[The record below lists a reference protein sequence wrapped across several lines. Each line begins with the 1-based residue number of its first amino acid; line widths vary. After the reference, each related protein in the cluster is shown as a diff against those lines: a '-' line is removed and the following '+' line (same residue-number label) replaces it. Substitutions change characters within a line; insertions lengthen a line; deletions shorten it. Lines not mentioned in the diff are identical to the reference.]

1 MPKNSSNRKL
11 LKQREVLAKADL
23 AVSNLTNDGGL
34 MLATQAKK
42 FMRLVIDES
51 VFLQDVTFVPMSANT
66 YRIDQAKFG
75 SRVLRKANAGQPL
88 VEGDR
93 SKPDLSKV
101 EITTQEFMGEVD
113 LFDEVLEDNI
123 EGPAFQDTILQMV
136 AEAVSRD
143 IEEVALLGD
152 TASGDQ
158 YLAAFDGFVKMITS
172 NTFDAQDTKT
182 SKATWREMLRALPNR
197 YMRNKADYVI
207 YTSVDSAADY
217 FDTLTNRVGDQ
228 ADKDLRN
235 GGDAGWWSIPVR
247 PIPLLPE
254 NVGTGTH
261 CCTPLMLDPKNAHV
275 GMQRK
280 VRMETDRDIRA
291 RAVIIVIT
299 VRFGCK
305 YREEQAT
312 VKATNV
318 KVNA

>member
-1 MPKNSSNRKL
+1 MPKQNSNRQIL
-11 LKQREVLAKADL
+11 RQRESLRKADL

-51 VFLQDVTFVPMSANT
+51 VFLQDVNFMPMTANT
-66 YRIDQAKFG
+66 HRIDQAKMG
-75 SRVLRKANAGQPL
+75 SRVLRTANAGQPL
-88 VEGDR
+88 PEGDR

-101 EITTQEFMGEVD
+101 EITTTEFIGEVD
-113 LFDEVLEDNI
+113 LYDEVLEDNI
-123 EGPAFQDTILQMV
+123 EQQALQDTILQMV
-136 AEAVSRD
+136 AEAVARD

-152 TASGDQ
+152 TASADQ
-158 YLAAFDGFVKMITS
+158 FLAAFDGFIKLATS
-172 NTFDAQDTKT
+172 NTFDAQDTRT
-182 SKATWREMLRALPNR
+182 SKATWREMLRVLPNR

-217 FDTLTNRVGDQ
+217 FDTLTNRIGDA
-228 ADKDLRN
+228 ADRRLDN
-235 GGDAGWWSIPVR
+235 GGEAGWWSIPIR
-247 PIPLLPE
+247 PVPLFPE
-254 NVGTGTH
+254 NVGTGSH
-261 CCTPLMLDPKNAHV
+261 CTSPLMLDPKNATV

-305 YREEQAT
+305 YKEEQAV